1 MWFILLFNVFSGGGV
16 QGQLVPVLQD
26 VFSVTPIV
34 ASGLVSGAQAAN
46 MVGRFVW
53 AALSDKLTR
62 RWTYTIFF
70 ICQCIIFG
78 SLAAVA
84 RAQLLPLF
92 LVLIYIAF
100 SMYGG
105 GFACMPAFTADIWGP
120 ANVVEVYGGILT
132 AWGLSGSIGPVVI
145 TAIRNSKLYLLAE
158 GNPVGIYEITF
169 YIMCVICGAGILLPQ
184 KFILKRRPPPEEPK
198 TV

>member
-1 MWFILLFNVFSGGGV
+1 MWAILLFNVFSGGGV
-16 QGQLVPVLQD
+16 QGQMAPILQD
-26 VFSVTPIV
+26 VFGVTPLV

-70 ICQCIIFG
+70 VCQCIIFG
-78 SLAAVA
+78 GLAAVA
-84 RAQLLPLF
+84 RAQILPLF
-92 LVLIYIAF
+92 LIMVYIAF

-105 GFACMPAFTADIWGP
+105 GFACMPAFTADIWGA

-132 AWGLSGSIGPVVI
+132 AWGLSGSVGPVVI
-145 TAIRNSKLYLLAE
+145 TVIRNSRLYLLTT
-158 GNPVGIYEITF
+158 NPVGIYEITF
-169 YIMCVICGAGILLPQ
+169 YIMCAVCAAGILLPQ
-184 KFILKRRPPPEEPK
+184 RFLLKPRQPPEPPK